1 VGTRSR
7 RHFRDWVF
15 IAEAESAVLRDLIF
29 GEYSGRDIIFIA
41 AAAPIST
48 GTLLMSSNSLED
60 SSNSAP
66 TGEIPS
72 RAAEIGQWLNYFIHL
87 LGLRGKGM
95 ALILGLLTIAW
106 VGAGIYK
113 VQPDEQGV
121 VLRFGKWVETSSSG
135 LHYHLPYP
143 FETVLLPKITQVNQ
157 LQLGTARL
165 AVASASTDATSHER
179 QMLTGDENIVEADC
193 AVSWRIKDAGKFLFK
208 VNNPEAALKIVAESA
223 LREIISRTP
232 IQAAMS
238 DKRQQVA
245 DQTRDLLQ
253 ALLDKADSGILVTQ
267 VQLQRVDPPS
277 VVIDAFNDVQRAR
290 ADQERT
296 RNEAEAYANDIIP
309 RARGEASHIAQ
320 ESEAYK
326 SQVINL
332 AEGDA
337 KSFQLIYASYAKDK
351 DVTAW
356 RLYLESVDEM
366 LKKATKVIID
376 TSGKG
381 IAGIVPYM
389 PLADKDKPEAAKEPP
404 K

>member
-1 VGTRSR
+1 
-7 RHFRDWVF
+7 
-15 IAEAESAVLRDLIF
+15 
-29 GEYSGRDIIFIA
+29 
-41 AAAPIST
+41 
-48 GTLLMSSNSLED
+48 MSPNSVED
-60 SSNSAP
+60 SSNPAP
-66 TGEIPS
+66 TIKTPS
-72 RAAEIGQWLNYFIHL
+72 RAAEISQWLDSYIHL
-87 LGLRGKGM
+87 FGLRGKGL
-95 ALILGLLTIAW
+95 ALILGLMAIAW
-106 VGAGIYK
+106 ISSGIYK

-143 FETVLLPKITQVNQ
+143 FETVLLPKVTQVNQ

-165 AVASASTDATSHER
+165 AAASDSTADASHER

-208 VNNPEAALKIVAESA
+208 VNNPEAALKVVAESA

-245 DQTRDLLQ
+245 EQTRDLLQ

-267 VQLQRVDPPS
+267 VQLQRVDPPG

-309 RARGEASHIAQ
+309 RARGE
-320 ESEAYK
+320 SEAYK

-332 AEGDA
+332 AQGDA
-337 KSFQLIYASYAKDK
+337 TSFQLIYASYARDK
-351 DVTAW
+351 EVTAW

-366 LKKATKVIID
+366 LKKATKVMID

-381 IAGIVPYM
+381 ITGIVPYM
-389 PLADKDKPEAAKEPP
+389 SLAEKDKPEAAKEPT

>member
-1 VGTRSR
+1 MSPNSVEEPAKPAPPGNLPPR
-7 RHFRDWVF
+7 
-15 IAEAESAVLRDLIF
+15 
-29 GEYSGRDIIFIA
+29 A
-41 AAAPIST
+41 AA
-48 GTLLMSSNSLED
+48 LK
-60 SSNSAP
+60 
-66 TGEIPS
+66 
-72 RAAEIGQWLNYFIHL
+72 QWLDYYVHL
-87 LGLRGKGM
+87 FGLRGKGM
-95 ALILGLLTIAW
+95 ALMLGLIAVAW
-106 VGAGIYK
+106 VSAGIYK

-121 VLRFGKWVETSSSG
+121 VLRFGKWVETTSSG
-135 LHYHLPYP
+135 LHYHWPYP
-143 FETVLLPKITQVNQ
+143 VETVLLPKVTQVNQ
-157 LQLGTARL
+157 LQLGSVRPVIGADSN
-165 AVASASTDATSHER
+165 ANASHER

-193 AVSWRIKDAGKFLFK
+193 AVSWRIKDAGKFLFT
-208 VNNPEAALKIVAESA
+208 VNQPEAALKVVAESA

-238 DKRQQVA
+238 DRRQQVA
-245 DQTRDLLQ
+245 EQTRDLLQ

-309 RARGEASHIAQ
+309 RARGEASHIAE

-332 AEGDA
+332 AQGDA
-337 KSFQLIYASYAKDK
+337 KSFQSIYASYAMDK
-351 DVTAW
+351 EVTAW
-356 RLYLESVDEM
+356 RLYLESVDEV
-366 LKKATKVIID
+366 LKRATKVIID

-381 IAGIVPYM
+381 VTGIVPYL
-389 PLADKDKPEAAKEPP
+389 PLADKDKTDAAKEQP

>member
-1 VGTRSR
+1 
-7 RHFRDWVF
+7 
-15 IAEAESAVLRDLIF
+15 
-29 GEYSGRDIIFIA
+29 
-41 AAAPIST
+41 
-48 GTLLMSSNSLED
+48 MSSNSVED
-60 SSNSAP
+60 LSSLP
-66 TGEIPS
+66 TANKTPS
-72 RAAEIGQWLNYFIHL
+72 RAAWLGQWFNYAMHL
-87 LGLRGKGM
+87 SGLHGKGLWLM
-95 ALILGLLTIAW
+95 LSLLAIAW
-106 VGAGIYK
+106 ISAGIYK

-121 VLRFGKWVETSSSG
+121 VLRFGQSVETSGPG
-135 LHYHLPYP
+135 LHYHWPYP
-143 FETVLLPKITQVNQ
+143 FETVLLPKVTQVNQ
-157 LQLGTARL
+157 LQLGVAR
-165 AVASASTDATSHER
+165 SSGGSDTPHER

-208 VNNPEAALKIVAESA
+208 VNNPEASLKVVAESA

-238 DKRQQVA
+238 DRRQQVA
-245 DQTRDLLQ
+245 DQTRELLQ
-253 ALLDKADSGILVTQ
+253 QLLDKEDSGILVTQ
-267 VQLQRVDPPS
+267 VQLQRVDPPG

-290 ADQERT
+290 ADQERA

-320 ESEAYK
+320 EAEAYQ

-332 AEGDA
+332 AQGDA
-337 KSFQLIYASYAKDK
+337 KGFQLMAASYLKDK

-366 LKKATKVIID
+366 LKKATRVIID

-381 IAGIVPYM
+381 VSGIVPYM
-389 PLADKDKPEAAKEPP
+389 PLSDKSEPAKGGA

>member
-1 VGTRSR
+1 MPSEPTDRSP
-7 RHFRDWVF
+7 DP
-15 IAEAESAVLRDLIF
+15 
-29 GEYSGRDIIFIA
+29 
-41 AAAPIST
+41 APP
-48 GTLLMSSNSLED
+48 SS
-60 SSNSAP
+60 SAP
-66 TGEIPS
+66 DGEIQS
-72 RAAEIGQWLNYFIHL
+72 KVAEINQWLDYFIQMF
-87 LGLRGKGM
+87 GLRGKGV
-95 ALILGLLTIAW
+95 ALILGLLLIAW
-106 VGAGIYK
+106 ISAGIYK
-113 VQPDEQGV
+113 VQPDEQGM
-121 VLRFGKWVETSSSG
+121 VLRFGRWVETTSPG
-135 LHYHLPYP
+135 LHYHWPYP
-143 FETVLLPKITQVNQ
+143 FESVLLPKITQINQ
-157 LQLGTARL
+157 LQLGTPRISLSNTGAG
-165 AVASASTDATSHER
+165 ASTDDTSHER

-208 VNNPEAALKIVAESA
+208 VKNPEAALKVVAESA

-253 ALLDKADSGILVTQ
+253 TLLDKADSGILVTQ

-332 AEGDA
+332 AQGDA
-337 KSFQLIYASYAKDK
+337 KGFELIYASYAKDK

-366 LKKATKVIID
+366 LLKATRVIVD

-381 IAGIVPYM
+381 LSGVVPYL
-389 PLADKDKPEAAKEPP
+389 PLTEKTKPDAAKEPI

>member
-1 VGTRSR
+1 MPSKPA
-7 RHFRDWVF
+7 D
-15 IAEAESAVLRDLIF
+15 
-29 GEYSGRDIIFIA
+29 
-41 AAAPIST
+41 
-48 GTLLMSSNSLED
+48 D
-60 SSNSAP
+60 SSDSAP
-66 TGEIPS
+66 TGERQS
-72 RAAEIGQWLNYFIHL
+72 KVAEINQWLDYFIQS
-87 LGLRGKGM
+87 LGLRGKGV
-95 ALILGLLTIAW
+95 ALIAGLLAIAW
-106 VGAGIYK
+106 VSAGIYK
-113 VQPDEQGV
+113 VQPNEQGM
-121 VLRFGKWVETSSSG
+121 VLRFGKWVETTSPG
-135 LHYHLPYP
+135 LHYHWPYP
-143 FETVLLPKITQVNQ
+143 FETVLLPKITQINQ
-157 LQLGTARL
+157 LQLGIARI
-165 AVASASTDATSHER
+165 AVAGANGDDTSHER

-208 VNNPEAALKIVAESA
+208 INNPEAALKVVAESA

-332 AEGDA
+332 AQGDA
-337 KSFQLIYASYAKDK
+337 KSFDLIYASYARDK

-356 RLYLESVDEM
+356 RLYLESVDDM
-366 LKKATKVIID
+366 LNKATKVIID

-381 IAGIVPYM
+381 IGGVVPYM
-389 PLADKDKPEAAKEPP
+389 PLTEKSKPDAAKEAAK
-404 K
+404 

>member
-1 VGTRSR
+1 MSSDPEEHPPAG
-7 RHFRDWVF
+7 
-15 IAEAESAVLRDLIF
+15 
-29 GEYSGRDIIFIA
+29 
-41 AAAPIST
+41 AAP
-48 GTLLMSSNSLED
+48 G
-60 SSNSAP
+60 
-66 TGEIPS
+66 IPAS
-72 RAAEIGQWLNYFIHL
+72 RAAEIARSLASYVQL
-87 LGLRGKGM
+87 LDLRGRGL
-95 ALILGLLTIAW
+95 ALILGLLATAW
-106 VGAGIYK
+106 LSAGIYK

-121 VLRFGKWVETSSSG
+121 VLRFGRWVETTGSG

-143 FETVLLPKITQVNQ
+143 FETVLLPKVTQVNQ
-157 LQLGTARL
+157 LQLGTPRL
-165 AVASASTDATSHER
+165 VIGTDNSADTSHER
-179 QMLTGDENIVEADC
+179 QMLTGDENVVEADC

-208 VNNPEAALKIVAESA
+208 VNAPEAALKVVAESA

-245 DQTRDLLQ
+245 EQTRDLLQ
-253 ALLDKADSGILVTQ
+253 TLLDKADSGILVTQ
-267 VQLQRVDPPS
+267 VQLQRVDPPN

-320 ESEAYK
+320 ESEAYR
-326 SQVINL
+326 SQVIDL
-332 AEGDA
+332 AQGDA
-337 KSFQLIYASYAKDK
+337 KSFQLIYASYSGNR

-356 RLYLESVDEM
+356 RLYLESVDAM
-366 LKKATKVIID
+366 LKKATRVIID

-381 IAGIVPYM
+381 VSGIVPYL
-389 PLADKDKPEAAKEPP
+389 PLAEKEKQDLPKEPA